1 MSSKHLCI
9 GALLVL
15 FVGNPALS
23 SEVRGSQTG
32 TASVYSLS
40 SGSKTASGG
49 QLNPAALTAAHRTL
63 PFGTQARVTNQHN
76 GRSVIVTIN
85 DRGPFVR
92 KHIIDLTP
100 AAARA
105 IGFSGTTPVTVD
117 VECAPAHAACE
128 SLRSRSTKVVLDRP

>member
-1 MSSKHLCI
+1 MSSRHLCV

-15 FVGNPALS
+15 FVIHPALS

-63 PFGTQARVTNQHN
+63 PFGTQARVTNQRN

-92 KHIIDLTP
+92 GRIIDLTF

-105 IGFSGTTPVTVD
+105 IGFSSTTPVSVN
-117 VECAPAHAACE
+117 VECAPAHAACQP
-128 SLRSRSTKVVLDRP
+128 LQSRLTKVLE

>member
-1 MSSKHLCI
+1 MSSGHLCV

-15 FVGNPALS
+15 FVTHPALS
-23 SEVRGSQTG
+23 SEFSGSQTG

-40 SGSKTASGG
+40 SGSKTASGA

-63 PFGTQARVTNQHN
+63 PFGQARVTNQRN

-85 DRGPFVR
+85 DGGPFSR
-92 KHIIDLTP
+92 RRIIDLTP

-105 IGFSGTTPVTVD
+105 IGFSGTTLVNVD
-117 VECAPAHAACE
+117 V
-128 SLRSRSTKVVLDRP
+128 K

>member
-1 MSSKHLCI
+1 MSSGHLFV

-15 FVGNPALS
+15 FVVHPALS

-63 PFGTQARVTNQHN
+63 PFGTQARVTNQRN
-76 GRSVIVTIN
+76 GRTVIVTIN

-92 KHIIDLTP
+92 RHIIDLTP

-105 IGFSGTTPVTVD
+105 IGFSGTTPVIVD
-117 VECAPAHAACE
+117 VECIPAHATCE
-128 SLRSRSTKVVLDRP
+128 PLRSRSTEVLE

>member
-1 MSSKHLCI
+1 MSSEHLCV

-15 FVGNPALS
+15 FVIHPALS
-23 SEVRGSQTG
+23 SEFSGSQTG

-40 SGSKTASGG
+40 SGSKTASGA

-63 PFGTQARVTNQHN
+63 PFGTQARVTNQRN

-85 DRGPFVR
+85 DRGPFSR
-92 KHIIDLTP
+92 RRIIDLTP

-105 IGFSGTTPVTVD
+105 IGFSGTTLVSVD
-117 VECAPAHAACE
+117 V
-128 SLRSRSTKVVLDRP
+128 K